1 MKGRP
6 PMFNALIHDYEEVAE
21 YICKRLRIARVPQH
35 VYIDDAGGVRLIA
48 DRSKQPHRP
57 DSERVGRYTY
67 GAMAEQIE
75 DDLIEWIRQ
84 NQEQRRTA

>member
-6 PMFNALIHDYEEVAE
+6 PLFNALIHDYEEVAE
-21 YICKRLRIARVPQH
+21 YIGKRLRIARVPQH

-67 GAMAEQIE
+67 GAMAEHIE
-75 DDLIEWIRQ
+75 DDLLEWKRERSATQ
-84 NQEQRRTA
+84 RTA